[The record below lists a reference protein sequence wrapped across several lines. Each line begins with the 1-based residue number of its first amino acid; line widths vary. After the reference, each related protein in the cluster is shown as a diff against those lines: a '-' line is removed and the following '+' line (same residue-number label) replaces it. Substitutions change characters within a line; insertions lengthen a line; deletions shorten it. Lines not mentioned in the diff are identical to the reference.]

1 MSFNSKDTKGY
12 WAANGT
18 ALYKP
23 QGCEITHENYVGS
36 NSGRTEDGVMHIDWL
51 RRDLRKVTIKY
62 NAMTGN
68 EMDELVGLVQGK
80 EYTATF
86 RDRGKT
92 CTMSAYTGDCKYE
105 LYNETLCSS
114 EGGLY
119 TDVSFDMVE
128 M

>member
-1 MSFNSKDTKGY
+1 
-12 WAANGT
+12 
-18 ALYKP
+18 
-23 QGCEITHENYVGS
+23 
-36 NSGRTEDGVMHIDWL
+36 MHIDWL

-105 LYNETLCSS
+105 LYNETLYSS

>member
-12 WAANGT
+12 WAVNGT

-62 NAMTGN
+62 NAIIVLNGDSKAHLEVVT
-68 EMDELVGLVQGK
+68 
-80 EYTATF
+80 EYQPLDQAQLL
-86 RDRGKT
+86 
-92 CTMSAYTGDCKYE
+92 S
-105 LYNETLCSS
+105 
-114 EGGLY
+114 
-119 TDVSFDMVE
+119 
-128 M
+128 

>member
-12 WAANGT
+12 WAVNGT

-68 EMDELVGLVQGK
+68 EMDELVGACSGQGIYRNIQRQGK
-80 EYTATF
+80 DMHDV
-86 RDRGKT
+86 R
-92 CTMSAYTGDCKYE
+92 
-105 LYNETLCSS
+105 LYR
-114 EGGLY
+114 
-119 TDVSFDMVE
+119 
-128 M
+128 

>member
-12 WAANGT
+12 WAVNGT

-92 CTMSAYTGDCKYE
+92 SKNRLRIPAMKQKLPQLFSM
-105 LYNETLCSS
+105 LQRQRFPQRL
-114 EGGLY
+114 
-119 TDVSFDMVE
+119 
-128 M
+128 

>member
-12 WAANGT
+12 WAVNGT

-23 QGCEITHENYVGS
+23 QGCGITHENYVGS

>member
-12 WAANGT
+12 WAVNGT

-80 EYTATF
+80 NIPQHSETGERHARCLLIQVIANMNCTTKPCVQARADYTPMFPLTW
-86 RDRGKT
+86 
-92 CTMSAYTGDCKYE
+92 
-105 LYNETLCSS
+105 
-114 EGGLY
+114 
-119 TDVSFDMVE
+119 
-128 M
+128 

>member
-1 MSFNSKDTKGY
+1 
-12 WAANGT
+12 
-18 ALYKP
+18 
-23 QGCEITHENYVGS
+23 
-36 NSGRTEDGVMHIDWL
+36 MHIDWL

-68 EMDELVGLVQGK
+68 EMDELCGACSGQGI
-80 EYTATF
+80 YQATF

>member
-1 MSFNSKDTKGY
+1 MSFNAKDTKGY
-12 WAANGT
+12 WAVNGT
-18 ALYKP
+18 ALYNP
-23 QGCEITHENYVGS
+23 QGCEITPENYVGS
-36 NSGRTEDGVMHIDWL
+36 NSGRTEDGVMHIDWI